1 MVTPLMN
8 GSTFSASVGKR
19 YQTASLD
26 NKSTEVH
33 MCFESKCKGSE
44 GFRCFDRSSIF
55 VSQSSFRFERFVFF
69 KNTLILPH
77 LVNKELHLT
86 SAPWDMVAP

>member
-26 NKSTEVH
+26 NKSTKVH
-33 MCFESKCKGSE
+33 MCSESKFKGSE
-44 GFRCFDRSSIF
+44 
-55 VSQSSFRFERFVFF
+55 SSFRFERFVIL
-69 KNTLILPH
+69 KNTLISPH